1 MVFKKLKNILSDLI
15 MPFLKMY
22 DKKIF
27 RNGHKIAYCSI
38 IYKAEIETSL
48 NIQWSTGSS
57 DVAH

>member
-48 NIQWSTGSS
+48 NIQ
-57 DVAH
+57 